1 MPLDPDRVQAIF
13 LAAVE
18 AENLAKRSDVL
29 NAQCAD
35 DAELRARVEA
45 LLRVHDQSR
54 GLPEVGTLNFARERQ
69 ATAIGP
75 TAAGAGKIVADRY
88 RLLEE
93 IGEGGMGTVWVA
105 EQTQPVRR
113 RVAIKLIK
121 SGMDTRQV
129 LSRFELERQA
139 LAVMDH
145 PNIAKVL
152 DGGVTDQGYPFFVME
167 YVKGIPI
174 TKYCD
179 EARVNV
185 DGRLNLL
192 VQVCQAVQHAHQKG
206 IIHRDLKPSNILVC
220 LYDGRPIPK
229 VIDFGLAKAVN
240 EPLDERTLY
249 TAHGI
254 MIGTPLYMSPE
265 QAQFN
270 NLDVDT
276 RTDIYSL
283 GVILYELLTGT
294 TPLDPK
300 RFKDAAWQEI
310 VRLIKEEEPSKPSTK
325 LSGSGSL
332 PSVAAQRSLEP
343 AQLTRL
349 VRGDLDW
356 IVMKA
361 LDKER
366 SRRYETANG
375 MARDLERY
383 LADEVVE
390 ARPPSTRYR
399 FLKFV
404 RRNRRVVAAVGLIAL
419 TLVGGIVGTTWG
431 MLSAVQAQKAEAV
444 RAEGERLAKLDAN
457 EQKLK
462 AIAANEQTQKAR
474 DRAERR
480 FELAVEAIENFRGV
494 VDGNLDVKNRPENE
508 ALRKALLQA
517 PLGYYQKLR
526 DDLNASGDA
535 SPETRTQLGDAYFKL
550 GSLNYNIGSQADAL
564 KEFDEAASL
573 YERLFREAPAEQKSK
588 YRARLARTL
597 AERGELQSSSS
608 NMNSLAFDSLH
619 RSRDLQEAS
628 IHDDPADMSARKT
641 LARVLYSLAGLE
653 GRKGKLDSAL
663 NTLKTSQ
670 ASLEE
675 GCLQAPDDVGLQML
689 LARVHLRRSE
699 LLSEQRGRLAE
710 AQDAAQTALQF
721 IEGLVRSHPDSV
733 ECKQELARAYSR
745 LGIIKQRQGAQDRAL
760 ELFSKQASTFEE
772 MVRLQPTRNHLKL
785 DHALALGSLASA
797 QYHLGRNEE
806 GLANLQRGRD
816 LAAALV
822 RENPTNLTFKRALS
836 TLDSRK
842 VFPLHSLGRV
852 EEALAAAT
860 SSTTFLEEVS
870 RAEPDDLGALKDL
883 AGAHYNCA
891 LLSRELGRVDAAETE
906 YKKALALRERLA
918 QKHPDDP
925 SIIDTIATTLG
936 NIGVCQEDREHFVEA
951 KVSYQS
957 AVEFLQKLCA
967 AHPDSAAA
975 QNHFARARQNLGNV
989 LTKLGKSEE
998 ALVPLRAA
1006 QEASERLAHEHPGV
1020 VEYQDDVA
1028 RGFQYLAAAQGRLG
1042 HVPDAEK
1049 AYSKAIRVREQTLQ
1063 SHPTDS
1069 QNLSRLFL
1077 LFNERGDF
1085 EHQNHQAAAAV
1096 ASYRKAV
1103 KLIEGRLNATAE
1115 RLYDLAAVHAKL
1127 SRMGTDSDSGL
1138 KADETRIEA
1147 DTAMAILDKAIDAGF
1162 RNGDQIRKDADFD
1175 RLRQRDDF
1183 KKLLQRLDSSPSLAP
1198 SSSGPIETGSHIGGR
1213 SSAGK

>member
-18 AENLAKRSDVL
+18 AEDLAQRSEVL

-35 DAELRARVEA
+35 DTELRARVEA
-45 LLRVHDQSR
+45 LLRLHDQSR
-54 GLPEVGTLNFARERQ
+54 ELPEVGTLNVAREREAP
-69 ATAIGP
+69 ATGP
-75 TAAGAGKIVADRY
+75 SAASAGKIIAGRY

-105 EQTQPVRR
+105 EQIQPVRR
-113 RVAIKLIK
+113 RVAIKLVK
-121 SGMDTRQV
+121 LGMDTRQV

-152 DGGVTDQGYPFFVME
+152 DGGVTDQGCPFFAME
-167 YVKGIPI
+167 YVKGVPI
-174 TKYCD
+174 TEYCD
-179 EARVNV
+179 QTRVSVEARL
-185 DGRLNLL
+185 RLF

-220 LYDGRPIPK
+220 PYDGRPVPK
-229 VIDFGLAKAVN
+229 VIDFGLAKAIN
-240 EPLDERTLY
+240 QPLTENTLY
-249 TAHGI
+249 TAHGV
-254 MIGTPLYMSPE
+254 MVGTPLYMSPE
-265 QAQFN
+265 QAEFN

-276 RTDIYSL
+276 RSDIYSL

-294 TPLDPK
+294 TPLDRK

-332 PSVAAQRSLEP
+332 PAVAAQRSLEP

-361 LDKER
+361 LDKDR

-375 MARDLERY
+375 LARDLERY

-390 ARPPSTRYR
+390 ARPPSAGYR
-399 FLKFV
+399 LLKFV

-419 TLVGGIVGTTWG
+419 TLVAGIVGTTWG
-431 MLSAVQAQKAEAV
+431 MLSAVQAQEAEAI
-444 RAEGERLAKLDAN
+444 RAEGERLAKLDAD
-457 EQKLK
+457 EQKSK
-462 AIAANEQTQKAR
+462 AIAANERAQKSR

-480 FELAVEAIENFRGV
+480 FELAVEAIENFRAV
-494 VDGNLDVKNRPENE
+494 VDRNLDVKNRPENE

-535 SPETRTQLGDAYFKL
+535 SPETRTQLGDAYLKV
-550 GSLNYNIGSQADAL
+550 GSLNYDIGSQADAL
-564 KEFDEAASL
+564 KELDEAASL
-573 YERLFREAPAEQKSK
+573 YERLFREVPAEQKPK

-608 NMNSLAFDSLH
+608 NMNALAFESLH
-619 RSRDLQEAS
+619 RSRELQEACL
-628 IHDDPADMSARKT
+628 HDNPADVSARRT

-663 NTLKTSQ
+663 NTLKASQ

-675 GCLQAPDDVGLQML
+675 GCRQAPDDVGLQTL
-689 LARVHLRRSE
+689 LAGVHLRRSE
-699 LLSEQRGRLAE
+699 LLSEQRGRLAD

-745 LGIIKQRQGAQDRAL
+745 LGIINQRQGAQDRAL

-785 DHALALGSLASA
+785 DHALALGGLASA

-806 GLANLQRGRD
+806 GLANLQRGCD

-836 TLDSRK
+836 TLDSRR
-842 VFPLHSLGRV
+842 VFPLHSMGRV
-852 EEALAAAT
+852 AEALAAAE
-860 SSTTFLEEVS
+860 SSTTFLEEVN

-891 LLSRELGRVDAAETE
+891 LLSRELGRIDAAEAE
-906 YKKALALRERLA
+906 YKKALVLRERLA
-918 QKHPDDP
+918 KKHPDDP

-936 NIGVCQEDREHFVEA
+936 NIGVCQEDREHFAEA

-957 AVEFLQKLCA
+957 AVDFLQKLCA

-989 LTKLGKSEE
+989 LARLGKPEE

-1006 QEASERLAHEHPGV
+1006 QEASERLAKEHPGV

-1028 RGFQYLAAAQGRLG
+1028 RGFQYLAAALGRLG
-1042 HVPDAEK
+1042 QVPDAEK
-1049 AYSKAIRVREQTLQ
+1049 AYSEAIRVREQTLQ

-1069 QNLSRLFL
+1069 QNLARLFT

-1085 EHQNHQAAAAV
+1085 ELASHQAAAAV
-1096 ASYRKAV
+1096 ASYRNAV
-1103 KLIEGRLNATAE
+1103 KLIEGQPHATSE
-1115 RLYDLAAVHAKL
+1115 QLYDLAAVHAKL
-1127 SRMGTDSDSGL
+1127 ARNGSKSGSGL
-1138 KADETRIEA
+1138 KADETRVAA
-1147 DTAMAILDKAIDAGF
+1147 DQAMAVLDKAVGAGF
-1162 RNGDQIRKDADFD
+1162 HNLDQISKDPNFD
-1175 RLRQRDDF
+1175 SLRPRDDF
-1183 KKLLQRLDSSPSLAP
+1183 KKLLERLGPRSKPA
-1198 SSSGPIETGSHIGGR
+1198 SGSGISGDANGHVSGR
-1213 SSAGK
+1213 